1 MSDKQ
6 PTQLPSES
14 FPPERQEEFIHLL
27 NGAHAMLLRYIMSF
41 LANRHDSEDVLQRA
55 SVIMWRR
62 FGTFE
67 PGSDFL
73 AWATT
78 VAFYEVRNFQRV
90 TGHARLEFSDALMQT
105 LANEREQDI
114 RKWNPKLEALERC
127 VQKLDPASQDLVDAV
142 YSRGMPVGAL
152 AGEQGKATQS
162 VYNKL
167 SFIRRVLAECV
178 QKQLVEVNL

>member
-1 MSDKQ
+1 M
-6 PTQLPSES
+6 
-14 FPPERQEEFIHLL
+14 RLL
-27 NGAHAMLLRYIMSF
+27 NGAHSMLLRYIVSF
-41 LANRHDSEDVLQRA
+41 LANRPDAEDVLQRA
-55 SVIMWRR
+55 SVTMWRR
-62 FGTFE
+62 FATFE
-67 PGSDFL
+67 QGSDFL

-90 TGHARLEFSDALMQT
+90 TGHSRLEFSDALMQT

-114 RKWNPKLEALERC
+114 RKWNPKLEALDRC

-142 YSRGMPVGAL
+142 YTQGIPIGAL

-162 VYNKL
+162 LYNKL

-178 QKQLVEVNL
+178 QKQLVEVTQ